1 MKESSFRLVISLCAI
16 AVASPFMA
24 HGNESGTA
32 SEPADPNII
41 LVFLDDAGYADF
53 GATGSPTPT
62 PTIDDLAENGVRF
75 TQFYVASP
83 VCSASRAA
91 LLTGRYPDRFSF
103 ENVLFPDAT
112 DGLPQEEETLAEL
125 LKGQGYS
132 THIFGKWH
140 LGHASGALPLSHGF
154 DEYYGIP
161 YSNDMWPYK
170 RDRQALDPDDEQAY
184 VYDPES
190 PRPPLPLLE
199 GETVVKAS
207 VTPADQKM
215 LTKKF
220 TDRAI
225 DVIEAEAARPFFI
238 YLPYSAPHIPLFVR
252 DEIVGGSG
260 GSLYQDVICEVDLQM
275 ARIMAALRDTGID
288 RDTLVIFTSDNGP
301 WTVWGDHAGSAGD
314 LRGFK
319 MTTLEGGIRVFAAM
333 HWPAGFEKGVTVTS
347 PVMTIDILPTIAE
360 IVGAEPSGE
369 ELDGESFMS
378 LVDGG
383 QPAQA
388 ELRPLYNY
396 YLGELESVR
405 YGKWKLHLPHEVKTV
420 TRVGDSGF
428 RGDYGRETI
437 GWSLYDLDADPAER
451 ENQVSRYP
459 DVVGKLKRMA
469 EAFSSD
475 MEASRKPMGDYSA
488 STAQFTP
495 LAASAREVGARTSA
509 WQLSHMDNFDYIP
522 LSHRE
527 KTSSPRW
534 WMQGAFY
541 VGLSRWADTV
551 DDRDIVD
558 RIAAMARGEDYR
570 LGDRPRHAD
579 DHVIGQTYLWLY
591 EKTGDPRT
599 YGPTK
604 EAFGL
609 ILADP
614 PTNSLQM
621 LRRTDPD
628 YRGSCTDRWCWA
640 DALFM
645 APRTWLMLSNATG
658 DRRYF
663 EYADSEYWETADY
676 LFSKEHGLFFR
687 DSLYFTQRSDNGNPV
702 FWSRGNGWVF
712 AALPLI
718 IESLPSDHPSR
729 PRYLSLYGEMA
740 RSLVKLQKPNGY
752 WPASLMDADK
762 VKTPETSG
770 TGFITFGLA
779 WGVNRGLLRDQTTI
793 TAVEN
798 GWRAIEA
805 AVDEGGFLH
814 WVQQVGAGPDPVKE
828 NDTQL
833 YGVGAVLL
841 AASEMTKWKGADEVD
856 SSRDANTF

>member
-1 MKESSFRLVISLCAI
+1 MRENLLRLAISLCAI

-24 HGNESGTA
+24 HGYESGTA
-32 SEPADPNII
+32 SKPEGPNII

-62 PTIDDLAENGVRF
+62 PTIDALAENGVQF

-112 DGLPQEEETLAEL
+112 EGLPQEEETLAEL
-125 LKGQGYS
+125 LKEQGYS

-140 LGHASGALPLSHGF
+140 LGHVGGALPLSHGF

-170 RDRQALDPDDEQAY
+170 RDSQALDPDDEQAY
-184 VYDPES
+184 VYDPDS
-190 PRPPLPLLE
+190 SRPPLPLYE
-199 GETVVKAS
+199 GDTVVKAS
-207 VTPADQKM
+207 VTPSDQKM
-215 LTKKF
+215 LTKVL

-225 DVIEAEAARPFFI
+225 DVIETKAAEPFFI
-238 YLPYSAPHIPLFVR
+238 YLPYVASHIPIFVR
-252 DEIVGGSG
+252 DEIKGRSG
-260 GSLYQDVICEVDLQM
+260 GSLYQDVIYEIDLQM
-275 ARIMAALRDTGID
+275 ARIMKSLRDKGID
-288 RDTLVIFTSDNGP
+288 QDTLIIFTSDNGP

-314 LRGFK
+314 MRGFK
-319 MTTLEGGIRVFAAM
+319 MTTFEGGIRVFAAM
-333 HWPAGFEKGVTVTS
+333 HWPAGIEKGVTVTS

-360 IVGAEPSGE
+360 IVGAEPGGE
-369 ELDGESFMS
+369 KLDGES
-378 LVDGG
+378 LVGLLSAR
-383 QPAQA
+383 QPAGA
-388 ELRPLYNY
+388 EPRAFYNY

-405 YGKWKLHLPHEVKTV
+405 YGRWKLHLPHEVRTV
-420 TRVGDSGF
+420 TRVGGSGF
-428 RGDYGRETI
+428 RGDYGQDNI
-437 GWSLYDLDADPAER
+437 DWSLYDLDADPGERVNLIDHHPGVAE
-451 ENQVSRYP
+451 N
-459 DVVGKLKRMA
+459 LKKMA
-469 EAFSSD
+469 AAFSNEL
-475 MEASRKPMGDYSA
+475 EAGKKPMGDYGSGA
-488 STAQFTP
+488 ALFKP
-495 LAASAREVGARTSA
+495 LAASAREVGARAAA
-509 WQLSHMDNFDYIP
+509 WQLSHLDNFDYIP

-541 VGLSRWADTV
+541 VGLARWADTV
-551 DDRDIVD
+551 DGGDAVD
-558 RIAAMARGEDYR
+558 QIAAMARSEDYR
-570 LGDRPRHAD
+570 LGDRLRHAD
-579 DHVIGQTYLWLY
+579 DHVIGQTYLWLF
-591 EKTGDPRT
+591 EKTGDQRT

-604 EAFGL
+604 EAFDQ
-609 ILADP
+609 ILAEK

-621 LRRTDPD
+621 LRQTDPN
-628 YRGSCTDRWCWA
+628 YTGSCTDRWCWA

-658 DRRYF
+658 ESRYF
-663 EYADSEYWETADY
+663 DYADSEYWATTDF
-676 LFSKEHGLFFR
+676 LFSEEHGLFFR
-687 DSLYFTQRSDNGNPV
+687 DSLYFTQKSDNGNPV

-718 IESLPSDHPSR
+718 IESLPSDHPSK
-729 PRYLSLYGEMA
+729 PRYLSLYREMA
-740 RSLVKLQKPNGY
+740 RTLVKLQNPNGY

-762 VKTPETSG
+762 VITPETSG

-779 WGVNRGLLRDQTTI
+779 WGVNRGLLRDQATM
-793 TAVEN
+793 TAVED

-805 AVDEGGFLH
+805 AVDEEGFLH

-841 AASEMTKWKGADEVD
+841 AASEMTKWKGAGEVD
-856 SSRDANTF
+856 